1 MSSQDEHRNG
11 LCLDFS
17 IQTTISKNE
26 NKEKILLSFIYFLYL
41 YTMKNL
47 KKGFTLVEMLI
58 VVVIIGILA
67 AAILP
72 RLTGAQAATRDTAR
86 KTALNQIAQGL
97 ELYNTSRGAYPE
109 MKEGTTTVN
118 YLSTEK
124 LPGLVPEYMK
134 SIPGNPNKKAETK
147 IGTMKST
154 EGNFLVVN
162 LGNGKLALA
171 SQVERLDNANWSS
184 KWALTADS
192 ALCDG
197 KLEKVTAD
205 EAADKC
211 KIVDTSELL
220 YVLKI

>member
-1 MSSQDEHRNG
+1 
-11 LCLDFS
+11 
-17 IQTTISKNE
+17 
-26 NKEKILLSFIYFLYL
+26 
-41 YTMKNL
+41 MKNL

-97 ELYNTSRGAYPE
+97 ELYNTSKGAYPE
-109 MKEGTTTVN
+109 IKNGDN
-118 YLSTEK
+118 SHKSTDDDSLK
-124 LPGLVPEYMK
+124 KALVPEYMK
-134 SIPGNPNKKAETK
+134 SIPTNPNKKAETK

-154 EGNFLVVN
+154 EGNFLVVD

-171 SQVERLDNANWSS
+171 SQVERADNANWSS
-184 KWALTADS
+184 AWTLDANS
-192 ALCDG
+192 NLCDG
-197 KLEKVTAD
+197 KVEIDAAANNDATAIKACKVKTATD
-205 EAADKC
+205 
-211 KIVDTSELL
+211 LL